1 MAIQKLGI
9 NEFLALAAK
18 HPVLD
23 VRSPGEFKH
32 AHIPGAYNLPLFT
45 DEERKV
51 VGTAYKQQSRQAAI
65 KIGLD
70 YFGGKM
76 RRMVE
81 EVEGIVRK
89 EGSRELSPEVRKSGR
104 PKENTGEQSESREV
118 RKSGSESGSPE
129 DRKSERLND
138 EETNNLEAFLN
149 KKSDINTQ
157 VPRTSGLSDFPTLSE
172 TSAPRTILV
181 HCWRGGMRSA
191 GVAWLLDLYGF
202 KVYTLVGGYKKFR
215 HWVIEKY
222 SQPNPYKI
230 LGGYTGSGKTYVL
243 DALRK
248 VGQPVIDL
256 EGLAKHKGSAFG
268 SIGMPEQP
276 TQEMFENLLGL
287 EIDRI
292 TKTNQSDLS
301 KQEPIW
307 LEDESQRIG
316 LVNIPP
322 VFWTRMRQS
331 EVRFIDIPFEERL
344 KHIVREYGVLDKQ
357 RMMDAIQRIQKR
369 LGPLETKTS
378 LQMLQDGDLEGSF
391 RILLKYYDKWYT
403 KGLNNRERLN
413 ELLHVTLCSEVNAEV
428 NAQILLS
435 K

>member
-32 AHIPGAYNLPLFT
+32 AHIPGAYSLPLFT
-45 DEERKV
+45 DEERKI
-51 VGTAYKQQSRQAAI
+51 VGTTYKQQSRQAAI

-70 YFGGKM
+70 FFGGKM
-76 RRMVE
+76 RKMVE
-81 EVEGIVRK
+81 EVEGIILKSER
-89 EGSRELSPEVRKSGR
+89 PEVG
-104 PKENTGEQSESREV
+104 
-118 RKSGSESGSPE
+118 KSGSKTERESGRPE
-129 DRKSERLND
+129 DRKSERLNA
-138 EETNNLEAFLN
+138 EETDSLQPFLN
-149 KKSDINTQ
+149 NKSDKNTQ
-157 VPRTSGLSDFPTLSE
+157 GPRTSGLPDFPTV
-172 TSAPRTILV
+172 LV

-215 HWVIEKY
+215 HWVIDKY
-222 SQPNPYKI
+222 SQPYPFKI

-243 DALRK
+243 DALRSA
-248 VGQPVIDL
+248 GQPVVDL
-256 EGLAKHKGSAFG
+256 EGLANHKGSAFG

-276 TQEMFENLLGL
+276 TQEMFENLLGWEL
-287 EIDRI
+287 DRI
-292 TKTNQSDLS
+292 TKANQTDLS

-331 EVRFIDIPFEERL
+331 DVQFIDIPFEERL
-344 KHIVREYGVLDKQ
+344 KHIVKEYGVLDKQ

-378 LQMLQDGDLEGSF
+378 LQMMQDNDLEGSF

-413 ELLHVTLCSEVNAEV
+413 ELLHIIECTEVNAAA
-428 NAQILLS
+428 NAQLLLS
-435 K
+435 KQQVS